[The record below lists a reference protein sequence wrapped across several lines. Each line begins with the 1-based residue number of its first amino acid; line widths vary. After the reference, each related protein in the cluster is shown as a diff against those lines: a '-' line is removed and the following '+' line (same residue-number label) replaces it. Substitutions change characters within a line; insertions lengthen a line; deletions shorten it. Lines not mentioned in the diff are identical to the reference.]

1 MQWHLYPEGKGE
13 PPPLRVRSQNCC
25 GLADLD
31 PQVRT
36 CRDQRRSST
45 IVPHAVQVI
54 SQNAIIEAAYNG
66 LPEAGA
72 LRLAGLINP
81 SST

>member
-1 MQWHLYPEGKGE
+1 
-13 PPPLRVRSQNCC
+13 
-25 GLADLD
+25 
-31 PQVRT
+31 
-36 CRDQRRSST
+36 
-45 IVPHAVQVI
+45 VQVI